1 MKLRLLTLALT
12 GALHAIA
19 PAASMAA
26 PIAAVNAEQ
35 RAAFGIETAPV
46 EIGSVTLSKP
56 YPAKVAVPNAQ
67 LRVISAPLDGVVES
81 LLVAEGERV
90 AAGQT
95 LARVRS
101 QGLLEL
107 QAAYLESRTRR
118 QLSGETLSR
127 DRKLHA
133 EGIVAQR
140 RLLES
145 QSSYREMRTAEARD
159 RQALLLAGMP
169 EAAIEQ
175 LARSQRLSTV
185 LEVSSPLSGVVLEQI
200 ATAGQRL
207 AASDPLYRVGD
218 LSILWV
224 EVHVPLND
232 LGRIAPGDRV
242 QLSDGL
248 SATVITVGRMVHG
261 TDQGVLVRA
270 EVREGVDALRPGQFI
285 EARLSRVAGGQ
296 ALRLPAPALVRID
309 GVEKVFVE
317 RAGGFEP
324 VAVEVLSRET
334 DRVVARGALRA
345 GDRVVVSGTVALKAA
360 LAAGS
365 NGGAE

>member
-1 MKLRLLTLALT
+1 
-12 GALHAIA
+12 
-19 PAASMAA
+19 MADR
-26 PIAAVNAEQ
+26 E
-35 RAAFGIETAPV
+35 GLPV
-46 EIGSVTLSKP
+46 ETGSAALSKP

-67 LRVISAPLDGVVES
+67 LRVISAPLDGVVEA
-81 LLVAEGERV
+81 LLVAEGESV
-90 AAGQT
+90 VAGQA

-133 EGIVAQR
+133 DGIVAKR

-145 QSSYREMRTAEARD
+145 QATHREMRTAEARD

-169 EAAIEQ
+169 EPAIEK
-175 LARSQRLSTV
+175 LAKSQQLSTV
-185 LEVSSPLSGVVLEQI
+185 LEVPAPFSGVVLEQI
-200 ATAGQRL
+200 ATAGQRV

-218 LSILWV
+218 LSTLWV

-232 LGRIAPGDRV
+232 LGKLAAGDRV
-242 QLSDGL
+242 QLSGGL

-270 EVREGVDALRPGQFI
+270 EVREGVDALRPGQFV
-285 EARLSRVAGGQ
+285 EARLSRATDGR
-296 ALRLPAPALVRID
+296 ALRLPVRALVRID

-317 RAGGFEP
+317 RAEGFEP

-334 DRVVARGALRA
+334 DGVIARGALSA
-345 GDRVVVSGTVALKAA
+345 GDAVVVSGTVALKAA
-360 LAAGS
+360 LAATS
-365 NGGAE
+365 SEGGE